1 MTALAVIACASWAA
15 WLLRAG
21 ARRADLDAD
30 ALSRQMAAQDAALA
44 AEEAER
50 RAANAVHDDVLSV
63 LRAVSLAG
71 RSLPWSVVV
80 SKARG
85 AMNSL
90 ARQAHGGGP
99 GFGNLGSALRRQA
112 SEVAPEAPC
121 WPMPPSGTNCWHRA
135 S

>member
-1 MTALAVIACASWAA
+1 
-15 WLLRAG
+15 LLRAG
-21 ARRADLDAD
+21 ARRADADAD

-80 SKARG
+80 SKAQG

-90 ARQAHGGGP
+90 A
-99 GFGNLGSALRRQA
+99 SAVRYRRR
-112 SEVAPEAPC
+112 S
-121 WPMPPSGTNCWHRA
+121 
-135 S
+135 

>member
-1 MTALAVIACASWAA
+1 MLPVPVLVVILASWAWNPRADLAAELTVTALAVIACASWAA

-21 ARRADLDAD
+21 ARRADADAD

-80 SKARG
+80 SKAQG

-90 ARQAHGGGP
+90 A
-99 GFGNLGSALRRQA
+99 SAVRYRRR
-112 SEVAPEAPC
+112 S
-121 WPMPPSGTNCWHRA
+121 
-135 S
+135 